1 MHTIALIVV
10 IAFGLWL
17 VAVAFLMALRPRYCL
32 HLIEKMTSSLAAS
45 SWRLQLTEQGL
56 RIVVGAALIVRSPL
70 SKLPLAFDVA
80 GWCIV
85 LSSLFILAAPIQWH
99 ASYGHQLSRWLTP
112 LVIRVLSPV
121 PVFVGAGIVYAAL

>member
-1 MHTIALIVV
+1 MQTIALIVV

-17 VAVAFLMALRPRYCL
+17 VAVAFLMALRPRYTL
-32 HLIEKMTSSLAAS
+32 HLIEKMTASLAAS

-56 RIVVGAALIVRSPL
+56 RIITGAALIVRAPL

-80 GWCIV
+80 GSCIV
-85 LSSLFILAAPIQWH
+85 VSSLLILAAPIQWH
-99 ASYGHQLSRWLTP
+99 ASYGHLLSRWLTP

-121 PVFVGAGIVYAAL
+121 PAVVGAGIVYAAL